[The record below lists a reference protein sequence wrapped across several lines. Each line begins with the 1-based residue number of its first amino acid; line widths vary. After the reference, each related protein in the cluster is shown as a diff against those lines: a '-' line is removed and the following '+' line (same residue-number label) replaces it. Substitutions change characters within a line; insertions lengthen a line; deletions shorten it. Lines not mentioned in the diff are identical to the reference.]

1 MTDTNKK
8 MLETAQILDEL
19 IIDATLNLN
28 KDWQKKNRALSALS
42 EAHKSLHEVIDVLV
56 NLATEEELEKA

>member
-28 KDWQKKNRALSALS
+28 KDWQKKNRALSVLS